1 MMLLKC
7 LKVRNQNGMNKDK
20 EFPMLRR
27 LFIVL
32 QSFCSIPP
40 FIVFYFWWE
49 DYSDLFH
56 FGISFNPML
65 PYFGPWLFRPLV
77 MFFLSFI
84 PYGLIILGKWI
95 IYGTFNIFKIGQD
108 IKPKKRDSSRKDD
121 SEIGFTSKS
130 DSNRD
135 SYEPPFPDG
144 F

>member
-1 MMLLKC
+1 
-7 LKVRNQNGMNKDK
+7 
-20 EFPMLRR
+20 MLRR

-32 QSFCSIPP
+32 QYLGSIPP

-49 DYSDLFH
+49 DYSYLLDLGISSL
-56 FGISFNPML
+56 GISFNPMY

-121 SEIGFTSKS
+121 SKN
-130 DSNRD
+130 SNQD

>member
-1 MMLLKC
+1 
-7 LKVRNQNGMNKDK
+7 
-20 EFPMLRR
+20 MLRR
-27 LFIVL
+27 LFVVL
-32 QSFCSIPP
+32 QYLGLIP
-40 FIVFYFWWE
+40 ILIFW
-49 DYSDLFH
+49 
-56 FGISFNPML
+56 
-65 PYFGPWLFRPLV
+65 
-77 MFFLSFI
+77 FFWFSSSKYDPSWKFPQNLLMCILSLI

>member
-1 MMLLKC
+1 M
-7 LKVRNQNGMNKDK
+7 KVRNQNGMNKDK

-40 FIVFYFWWE
+40 FIFLFFWYKSGPFYN
-49 DYSDLFH
+49 YLLF
-56 FGISFNPML
+56 S
-65 PYFGPWLFRPLV
+65 PLV
-77 MFFLSFI
+77 MFFLSLI
-84 PYGLIILGKWI
+84 PFGLIILGKYI
-95 IYGTFNIFKIGQD
+95 VYGKLYIFKIGQD

>member
-1 MMLLKC
+1 M
-7 LKVRNQNGMNKDK
+7 KVRNQNGMNKDK

-27 LFIVL
+27 LFLVL
-32 QSFCSIPP
+32 QSIFSIPP

-49 DYSDLFH
+49 ESSNSLDSD
-56 FGISFNPML
+56 NPML
-65 PYFGPWLFRPLV
+65 PFFGHWLFPPLV

-84 PYGLIILGKWI
+84 PYGLIILVKWI

-121 SEIGFTSKS
+121 SKN
-130 DSNRD
+130 SNQD

>member
-1 MMLLKC
+1 
-7 LKVRNQNGMNKDK
+7 
-20 EFPMLRR
+20 MLRR

-32 QSFCSIPP
+32 QYLGSIPVLI
-40 FIVFYFWWE
+40 F
-49 DYSDLFH
+49 LF
-56 FGISFNPML
+56 F
-65 PYFGPWLFRPLV
+65 WLFGSDRFWYGEERML
-77 MFFLSFI
+77 MFVLSLI